1 MADPIVLDAPL
12 IWLGG
17 YDITTDLYD
26 VTLKG
31 SRVELPDPRFS
42 NLIEATYPGIEQ
54 VDAMVNGVFNSNAG
68 GADRVISNPR
78 VIASP
83 GDYSEW
89 PLTVCPPGAPGAA
102 GADGNVAYTLRT
114 AQFGLKFGADH
125 GQILPWY
132 LTSRARTGRLSRDTV
147 LLPKATRVAT
157 ATGTAYQL
165 GAVVSGTNKIVAKL
179 HVFSVTGG
187 SGSVTV
193 TIESD
198 NASNFPTPITRGTFT
213 AVATAAGVGRQVVE
227 ITTTITDDWWR
238 AVATWTA
245 GTDYSLAVVAAL
257 ESA

>member
-1 MADPIVLDAPL
+1 MADPVVLDAPL

-17 YDITTDLYD
+17 YDLTTDLYD
-26 VTLKG
+26 VGLKA
-31 SRVELPDPRFS
+31 SRVELPDPRFG
-42 NLIEATYPGIEQ
+42 NLLSASYPGIEQ
-54 VDAMVNGVFNSNAG
+54 VDAMVNGVFNAAAG
-68 GADRVISNPR
+68 GADNVIANPR

-89 PLTVCPPGAPGAA
+89 PLTVCPPGSPGAA

-114 AQFGLKFGADH
+114 AQFGLKFGAEH

-147 LLPKATRVAT
+147 LMPKATRT
-157 ATGTAYQL
+157 GTTTGTAYQL

-187 SGSVTV
+187 GGSVTV

-198 NASNFPTPITRGTFT
+198 TVGFPSPVTRGTFN
-213 AVATAAGVGRQVVE
+213 AVATAAGVGRQTLE
-227 ITTTITDDWWR
+227 ITSTITDDYWR

-245 GTDYSLAVVAAL
+245 GTNFSLAVVAAL

>member
-12 IWLGG
+12 LWLGG
-17 YDITTDLYD
+17 YDITTDLFD
-26 VTLKG
+26 TTLKA
-31 SRVELPDPRFS
+31 SRAELADPRFG
-42 NLIEATYPGIEQ
+42 NLIAASYPGIEQ
-54 VDAMVNGVFNSNAG
+54 VDLMQNGVFNAASG
-68 GADRVISNPR
+68 GADNVIANPR

-83 GDYSEW
+83 ADYSEW
-89 PLTVCPPGAPGAA
+89 PFTICPPGAPNAA

-114 AQFGLKFGADH
+114 AQFGLKFGAEH
-125 GQILPWY
+125 GQLLPWY

-165 GAVVSGTNKIVAKL
+165 GAVVSGTNKVVAKL

-198 NASNFPTPITRGTFT
+198 NASNFPSPVTRGTFT

-227 ITTTITDDWWR
+227 ITSTITDDWWR

-245 GTDYSLAVVAAL
+245 GTNYSLAVVAAL

>member
-12 IWLGG
+12 VFLGG
-17 YDITTDLYD
+17 YDLTTDLYD
-26 VTLKG
+26 ITLKG
-31 SRVELPDPRFS
+31 SRAELADPRFG
-42 NLIEATYPGIEQ
+42 NLVSCSYPGIEA
-54 VDAMVNGVFNSNAG
+54 VDAMANGVFNPASG
-68 GADRVISNPR
+68 GADNVISNPR

-114 AQFGLKFGADH
+114 AQFGLKFGAEH

-179 HVFSVTGG
+179 HVFSVTGA

-198 NASNFPTPITRGTFT
+198 TVGFPSPIVRGTFT
-213 AVATAAGVGRQVVE
+213 AVATAASVGRQVIE
-227 ITTTITDDWWR
+227 ITSTITDDYWR
-238 AVATWTA
+238 AVATWTP
-245 GTDYSLAVVAAL
+245 GTNFSLAVVAAL

>member
-1 MADPIVLDAPL
+1 MADPIVLDSPL

-17 YDITTDLYD
+17 YDLTTDLNE
-26 VTLKG
+26 TQLKC
-31 SRVELPDPRFS
+31 SRVELSDPRFG
-42 NLIEATYPGIEQ
+42 NDIMTTYPGIEQ
-54 VDAMVNGVFNSNAG
+54 IDATANGVFNANAG
-68 GADRVISNPR
+68 GADNVIANPR
-78 VIASP
+78 IIASP

-89 PLTVCPPGAPGAA
+89 PLTWCPPGAPGAA
-102 GADGNVAYTLRT
+102 GADGNVAYSLRT

-132 LTSRARTGRLSRDTV
+132 LTSRARTGRVSRDTV

-165 GAVVSGTNKIVAKL
+165 GAVISGTNKIVAKL
-179 HVFSVTGG
+179 HVFSVTGA

-198 NASNFPTPITRGTFT
+198 TVGFPTPITRGTFT
-213 AVATAAGVGRQVVE
+213 AVTTAGGGVGRQVVE
-227 ITTTITDDWWR
+227 IGTTITDDYWR

-245 GTDYSLAVVAAL
+245 GTNFSLAVVAAL